1 MKKTDTGIPDCAVT
15 GMDRNLYTAWQ
26 AINSGMAGSFSVVIL
41 AVFPLVY
48 RDYYFDILNY
58 KTEFYYKSVL
68 IFAAVFVLVNA
79 VIAFL
84 AAYLNRGAVRL
95 GGPRLKAADWA
106 MLAFVSAAILST
118 IQSDYAEAALW
129 GGEGRFSG
137 LILIAAYG
145 FTYFAI
151 SRNLK
156 LRQWYL
162 DLFLGAGMLAC
173 IMGILQYF
181 KMDPLGFKRQMDP
194 VQYPMFTSTIGNIN
208 TYTSYIAMVV
218 GMSAVLFYLERG
230 RVRKICYLFS
240 FIISLFALITG
251 ISDNAYLA
259 LLALLAIFP
268 FYGFKT
274 VKGVRDYC
282 VMVAVLCSE
291 FWLIDWIIRTW
302 PGSTLEIS
310 GLFQVISGFPGLAY
324 IAAGLWIL
332 CAGLYL
338 TPHRLLPER
347 FLRGKYGGGRW
358 IWALVLGVALL
369 GASVALY
376 DVNVLGN
383 GERYGGLAAYL
394 RINDDWGTHRWY
406 NWRIGMESFRQFP
419 LIHKLFGSGP
429 DTYGIVTIN
438 GYYDEMVN
446 RYGEIFDNAH
456 NEYLQYLVTMG
467 AVGLAAYVSL
477 LVLAVREMIRN
488 AKEKPYVMAIVFA
501 VICYGAQAAVNISV
515 PIVTPVMMTLLMMG
529 VSPGS
534 GRKRA

>member
-1 MKKTDTGIPDCAVT
+1 MKKTDTGIPDSAVT

-68 IFAAVFVLVNA
+68 VFAAVFVLVNA
-79 VIAFL
+79 IIAFL

-118 IQSDYAEAALW
+118 IQSDYTEAALW

-173 IMGILQYF
+173 LMGILQYF

-230 RVRKICYLFS
+230 RVRKIWYLFS

-282 VMVAVLCSE
+282 LMLAVLCSE
-291 FWLIDWIIRTW
+291 FWLINWIIRTW

-310 GLFQVISGFPGLAY
+310 GLFQVISGLPGLAY

-332 CAGLYL
+332 YAGLYL
-338 TPHRLLPER
+338 APHRLLPER
-347 FLRGKYGGGRW
+347 FPQGKRNGRRW
-358 IWALVLGVALL
+358 IWALVLGAALL
-369 GASVALY
+369 GAAVALY

-383 GERYGGLAAYL
+383 GERYGSLAAYL

-429 DTYGIVTIN
+429 DTYGIITIN

-488 AKEKPYVMAIVFA
+488 AKEKPYVMAVVFA
-501 VICYGAQAAVNISV
+501 VICYGAQAVVNISV

-529 VSPGS
+529 VSSGS